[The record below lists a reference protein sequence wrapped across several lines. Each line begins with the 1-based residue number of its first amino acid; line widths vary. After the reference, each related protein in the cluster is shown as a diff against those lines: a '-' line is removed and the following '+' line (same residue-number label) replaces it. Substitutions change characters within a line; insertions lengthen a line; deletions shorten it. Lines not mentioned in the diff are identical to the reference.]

1 MIQSLIPSL
10 DEILRLFFS
19 LSLGI
24 FIAFSLIISGQRWA
38 RSFNNVLTFVL
49 LPMISFSITSMI
61 SSNIALSLGM
71 VGALSIVRF
80 RHPVKSPLELVIY
93 FLLVALGIGA
103 NSKVSIT
110 LLLAI
115 VSMLI
120 IYLYSLY
127 ESNNNRISRFIPYL
141 ETEFETRKFFIEII
155 SSRNIEKLENH
166 NNLIL
171 SNIDLE
177 NQIFIYKLAFDK
189 ARDLNLLKDNI
200 YKFDTIKTIKTFQS

>member
-1 MIQSLIPSL
+1 MIQSFIPPL

-24 FIAFSLIISGQRWA
+24 FIAISLIISGQRWA

-141 ETEFETRKFFIEII
+141 ETEFETRKFFIEVI
-155 SSRNIEKLENH
+155 SSSNIEKLENH

-200 YKFDTIKTIKTFQS
+200 YKFDSIKTIKTFQS

>member
-1 MIQSLIPSL
+1 MIQSLIPPL
-10 DEILRLFFS
+10 DEVLRLFFS

-24 FIAFSLIISGQRWA
+24 FISLSLIISGQRWA

-103 NSKVSIT
+103 NTKVSIT
-110 LLLAI
+110 LLLAL
-115 VSMLI
+115 VSMII

-127 ESNNNRISRFIPYL
+127 ESKNNGISRFIPYL
-141 ETEFETRKFFIEII
+141 ETEYETRKFFIEVV
-155 SSRNIEKLENH
+155 SSRNINELENN

-171 SNIDLE
+171 SNINLE
-177 NQIFIYKLAFDK
+177 EEIFIYKLAFD
-189 ARDLNLLKDNI
+189 RLTNLNSLKDNI
-200 YKFDTIKTIKTFQS
+200 YKFDSIKSIKTFQS